1 MLVISKNSK
10 AAVKDKCEAVLIRA
24 DLMKWK
30 KWTRQEKKDRI
41 VYDSICE

>member
-10 AAVKDKCEAVLIRA
+10 EAVEDKCEAVLIRA
-24 DLMKWK
+24 DLMKWQ